1 MMNTKY
7 RKWELLGIFLVI
19 CLDKREKSE
28 ILAGGVRRGIA
39 PMPKSVRLP
48 RFLNSDNRVFVIK
61 ITYLSCSIHLPFI
74 LHLGVVSESF
84 FPLFEIFR
92 DLGAKS
98 VIFRCFLILGY
109 LLSENTP
116 YPGCGFETLMTLGI
130 SPRVC

>member
-1 MMNTKY
+1 MKAPGYISDNLF
-7 RKWELLGIFLVI
+7 RQ
-19 CLDKREKSE
+19 REKSE

-48 RFLNSDNRVFVIK
+48 IFQISHRRIFVIK

-74 LHLGVVSESF
+74 LPLGVVSESF
-84 FPLFEIFR
+84 SPLFGIFR
-92 DLGAKS
+92 DLGVKS
-98 VIFRCFLILGY
+98 VICRSFLILGY

>member
-48 RFLNSDNRVFVIK
+48 RFLNSDSRVFVIK

-74 LHLGVVSESF
+74 LTLGVVSESF
-84 FPLFEIFR
+84 FPAFR
-92 DLGAKS
+92 DIPRFGRQISDLP
-98 VIFRCFLILGY
+98 
-109 LLSENTP
+109 LLPDSRL
-116 YPGCGFETLMTLGI
+116 FTLREYAI
-130 SPRVC
+130 SGMWI